1 MSPNRKVER
10 LGSNRKKVVFAF
22 DAIAHYRETFF
33 ATLKERLSRESI
45 DLDLVIGSSFE
56 GHNIG
61 GNIPWATKVP
71 LYRFG
76 PFSWLC
82 ASKQTKDAELLVV
95 AQVVKQAFLFQ
106 AIYRHLTKTQKIAL
120 FGHGKLYSARPP
132 SRFAATFKRFISR
145 QCHWWFAYTEKT
157 AQVLREE
164 IGFPSDR
171 VTVVNNAI
179 DTKALESQREKFT
192 PEYIQALR
200 SELNITS
207 ENIGIFVGGMYHGKN
222 HTKRLD
228 FLIASCIEI
237 RRIVPDFEMLFI
249 GGGPDQSRVE
259 QAAAAYDWMH
269 YLGIKKGVAAVPY
282 WSLAKVCLNPGLVGL
297 SILDGFALGVPLV
310 TSDVPY
316 HSPEIAY
323 LENGINGIMVND
335 GGDPENYASA
345 AAALLMDE
353 DRRLQYAKAGLAKAR
368 EFSNEAMV
376 ENFCRGIC
384 AALTAPLSA

>member
-1 MSPNRKVER
+1 MSLSQDVER
-10 LGSNRKKVVFAF
+10 PSSKRQKVVFAF
-22 DAIAHYRETFF
+22 DAIAHYRESFF
-33 ATLKERLSRESI
+33 VALKERLSRESI
-45 DLDLVIGSSFE
+45 DLDLIIGSSYE

-61 GNIPWATKVP
+61 GSVSWATKVP
-71 LYRFG
+71 LRHFG

-82 ASKQTKDAELLVV
+82 ASKQTKNADLLVV

-132 SRFAATFKRFISR
+132 SRFAVALKRFISR

-164 IGFPSDR
+164 IGFPLNR
-171 VTVVNNAI
+171 VTIVNNAI
-179 DTKALESQREKFT
+179 DTTTLRSQREKLT
-192 PEYIQALR
+192 AEQMRAVQ
-200 SELNITS
+200 SELNITT
-207 ENIGIFVGGMYHGKN
+207 ENIGIFVGGMYHGHH

-228 FLIASCIEI
+228 FLIASCLEI
-237 RRIVPDFEMLFI
+237 RRIIPDFEMIFV
-249 GGGPDQSRVE
+249 GGGPDQIRVE
-259 QAAAAYDWMH
+259 QAAATHAWMH
-269 YLGIKKGVAAVPY
+269 YVGIKKGIAAVPY
-282 WSLAKVCLNPGLVGL
+282 WALAKVCLNPGLVGL

-323 LENGINGIMVND
+323 LEDGINGVMVND
-335 GGDPENYASA
+335 GGDPKSFAAA

-353 DRRLQYAKAGLAKAR
+353 QRRRQYAEAGQARAR

-376 ENFCRGIC
+376 ENFCRGIR
-384 AALTAPLSA
+384 AAIATPIGA